1 MVRRFSAESSQEDIH
16 PVAVVALTD
25 DDKRRL
31 LRIARQALEASLLH
45 GKRPEIPHDS
55 PGLRQVRAAFVTL
68 WRRDTGDLRGCRG
81 ECIPRRPLAEAVARM
96 AVASALDD
104 PRFPSVT
111 AQEIPLL
118 HIDINALTP
127 LRPIRPEEVEVGRH
141 GLMIVRSPSAGL
153 LLPDVAARYGWNRVE
168 FLNAVCEKAGLP
180 HRAWRDPEAELYG
193 FESEEWGEEEWGE
206 EE

>member
-1 MVRRFSAESSQEDIH
+1 MVHRFPAENSQDEEI
-16 PVAVVALTD
+16 PVTKLIPLTD
-25 DDKRRL
+25 EEKRTL
-31 LRIARQALEASLLH
+31 LHIARQALEATLVH
-45 GKRPEIPHDS
+45 GKRLEIPHDS

-111 AQEIPLL
+111 AHEIPLL
-118 HIDINALTP
+118 RIDINALTP

-141 GLMIVRSPSAGL
+141 GLMIVRPPYAGL
-153 LLPDVAARYGWNRVE
+153 LLPDVAPRYGWDRIE
-168 FLNAVCEKAGLP
+168 FLDAVCEKAGLP
-180 HRAWRDPEAELYG
+180 HRAWRDPNAELYG
-193 FESEEWGEEEWGE
+193 FESEEWGEEE
-206 EE
+206 